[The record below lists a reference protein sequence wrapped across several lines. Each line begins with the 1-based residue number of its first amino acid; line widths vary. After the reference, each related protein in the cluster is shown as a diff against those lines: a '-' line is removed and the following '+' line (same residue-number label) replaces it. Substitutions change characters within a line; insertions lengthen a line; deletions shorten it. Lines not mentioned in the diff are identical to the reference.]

1 MAHTAKLE
9 SLKSQKRIDNANP
22 ALMPHPSRAERLAMG
37 KALREEVSARCA
49 RRMEAA
55 AQPA

>member
-1 MAHTAKLE
+1 MAHTAELA
-9 SLKSQKRIDNANP
+9 SPKSQKRIDNANP

-37 KALREEVSARCA
+37 KALRGQVSARCA
-49 RRMEAA
+49 RRMEGA

>member
-1 MAHTAKLE
+1 MAHTARLE

-22 ALMPHPSRAERLAMG
+22 ALMLPPVASRAVGNGQGIAG
-37 KALREEVSARCA
+37 KVSARCA
-49 RRMEAA
+49 RRMEGA